1 MSGHRTGAPTY
12 GTPGG
17 EEVSLWTWVASP
29 LSRSATLPFPAP
41 AQVSW
46 RLSLTFLG
54 DEADASPAS
63 GLAQADC
70 DSSPVRGEVI
80 ELWVRM
86 SVTSVDGSWDVTAGP
101 GGDLGSRKGRG
112 DPQGRKRKL
121 CSTNAWNRSEFESK
135 VVRYQHFAVLM

>member
-12 GTPGG
+12 GTSGG

-54 DEADASPAS
+54 DEAGRRLGRFPSLWAGASR
-63 GLAQADC
+63 L
-70 DSSPVRGEVI
+70 RF
-80 ELWVRM
+80 
-86 SVTSVDGSWDVTAGP
+86 VTSP
-101 GGDLGSRKGRG
+101 R
-112 DPQGRKRKL
+112 
-121 CSTNAWNRSEFESK
+121 
-135 VVRYQHFAVLM
+135 